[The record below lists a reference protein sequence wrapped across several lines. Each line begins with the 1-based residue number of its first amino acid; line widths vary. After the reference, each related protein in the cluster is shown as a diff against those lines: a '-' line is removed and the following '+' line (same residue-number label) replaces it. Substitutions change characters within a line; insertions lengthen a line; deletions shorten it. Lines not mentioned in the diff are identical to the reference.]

1 MKEINL
7 ILVKTYYNS
16 WKRMMQLCADVVTEI
31 HTDDIHEAEQ
41 IFEEYDL
48 TMAPDELLTCFDME
62 TKIKVE
68 FDRELFFDDSEIYD
82 EEIGSIIDEHTYI
95 FPEDAKRYYDEKV
108 DKEFYEY
115 QYGEYD
121 EDFVEEIAMGDT
133 DIRYIRFER

>member
-1 MKEINL
+1 MKG
-7 ILVKTYYNS
+7 
-16 WKRMMQLCADVVTEI
+16 
-31 HTDDIHEAEQ
+31 
-41 IFEEYDL
+41 
-48 TMAPDELLTCFDME
+48 FDME

-95 FPEDAKRYYDEKV
+95 FPEDVKRYYDEKV